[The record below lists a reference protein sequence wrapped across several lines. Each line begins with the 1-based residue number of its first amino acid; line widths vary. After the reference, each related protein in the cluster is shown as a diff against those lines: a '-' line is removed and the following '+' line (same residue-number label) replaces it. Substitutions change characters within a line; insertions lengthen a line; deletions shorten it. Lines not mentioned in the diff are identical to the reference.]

1 MRRAIIGALTS
12 LLAAGLVAGTTSTAP
27 SSAVGA
33 RIDLVAMGDS
43 YSAASGVLPPDP
55 TAPVECLRSTANYGH
70 VIAGRLGANLTDV
83 SCGGAESKH
92 YFEPFH
98 PDTPPQLD
106 ALSRGT
112 DLVTMTIGG
121 NDNGVFI
128 GSIVACGSAGLS
140 TAGQGSPC
148 KDRYGDQFV
157 TDIRTKTYPALLK
170 AFRAVRNRAPNARVA
185 VLGYPWIMPKREGC
199 FPQMPVARGDVPY
212 LRNLQTV
219 LNNNVERAAVNAG
232 ATFVDM
238 SVASEGHDACQP
250 IGVRWVEPV
259 VGTTNP
265 VVVHPNAFGEKRMA
279 DRTMYVLGLR

>member
-1 MRRAIIGALTS
+1 MRRT
-12 LLAAGLVAGTTSTAP
+12 LLAALTTVLATGLLAGGGGSTPSATAGAP
-27 SSAVGA
+27 LDMVS
-33 RIDLVAMGDS
+33 MGDS
-43 YSAASGVLPPDP
+43 YRAASGVLPPDP
-55 TAPVECLRSTANYGH
+55 TAPVECLRSTANFGH
-70 VIAGRLGANLTDV
+70 VIAGRLGARLTDV

-148 KDRYGDQFV
+148 KDRYGDQFT

-238 SVASEGHDACQP
+238 SVVSEGHDACQS